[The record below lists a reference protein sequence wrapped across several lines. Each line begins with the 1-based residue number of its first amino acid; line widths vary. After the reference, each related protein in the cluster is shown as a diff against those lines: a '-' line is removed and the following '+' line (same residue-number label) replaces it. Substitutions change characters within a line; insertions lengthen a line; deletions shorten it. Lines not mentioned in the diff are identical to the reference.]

1 MSLEDINNFANFCS
15 TLNEPLSLGGRFH
28 RYLRA
33 SIIRASLLPGQ
44 PIFEVEMSNRFAI
57 SRQPVREAF
66 ISLRN
71 ERLIEVQPKI
81 GTYVRKISLKEVLD
95 TRHVREVVEVAIVQ
109 EVARQHKK
117 ELIDTLRHLVAQQ
130 RKVKHGDNHAFLLLD
145 DALHRAIA
153 LHAGREFAWRVIDSA
168 KAQMDRVRFLSY
180 DLASPLN
187 ELIDDHALIIDAIE
201 ANDAAQAARI
211 TEIHVRKV
219 LQTLPQV
226 AQHYPDYFIE

>member
-1 MSLEDINNFANFCS
+1 M
-15 TLNEPLSLGGRFH
+15 
-28 RYLRA
+28 
-33 SIIRASLLPGQ
+33 
-44 PIFEVEMSNRFAI
+44 
-57 SRQPVREAF
+57 
-66 ISLRN
+66 
-71 ERLIEVQPKI
+71 
-81 GTYVRKISLKEVLD
+81 
-95 TRHVREVVEVAIVQ
+95 Q

>member
-1 MSLEDINNFANFCS
+1 MSLEDINNFANFCA

-28 RYLRA
+28 RFLRA
-33 SIIRASLLPGQ
+33 TIIRAGLLPGQ

-71 ERLIEVQPKI
+71 ERLIEVAPKI

-95 TRHVREVVEVAIVQ
+95 ARHVREVVEVAIVQ

-117 ELIDTLRHLVAQQ
+117 ELIETLRQLVAQQ
-130 RKVKHGDNHAFLLLD
+130 RQVKHGDNHAFLLLD
-145 DALHRAIA
+145 DALHRIIA

-180 DLASPLN
+180 DLASPFE
-187 ELIDDHALIIDAIE
+187 ELIDDHAQIIDAIE
-201 ANDAAQAARI
+201 AKDAAQAAHI
-211 TEIHVRKV
+211 LETHVRQV
-219 LQTLPQV
+219 MQTLPQV